1 MELPAFQYH
10 RPSSAEDAVALLKE
24 YGEDADLV
32 AGGTDLLPNYKN
44 RLNNKKHVVS
54 LAGIESLREL
64 SASRIGALT
73 RLVEMERSELLAS
86 TLPILQETAASISSP
101 PLREHGTV
109 GGNLM
114 LDTRCYFFNQA
125 PMWRRSKDFCLKAEG
140 TQCLVVPSSNDHCYA
155 TYSGELA
162 AAFLVLGASM
172 ELLGP
177 DGPRTTLVSEFFEDE
192 GIVRFRDRRP
202 GEIVVGVT
210 IPEAAQELSAGYSK
224 LRIRD
229 SIDFP
234 SLGVAVAVRTD
245 DDGHIKRLHVATTAM
260 TSRPECLDDEVKSFV
275 GQQACPELA
284 ERIGDAVQ
292 KASIAYRNVPL
303 DPRYRRKMAGVFTRR
318 LLERIEPSFADGT
331 S

>member
-10 RPSSAEDAVALLKE
+10 RPASAEDAVALLKQ
-24 YGEDADLV
+24 YGDDADLV

-54 LAGIESLREL
+54 LAGIASLREL
-64 SASRIGALT
+64 SPTRIGALT
-73 RLVEMERSELLAS
+73 RLVEMERSEVLAS

-125 PMWRRSKDFCLKAEG
+125 PMWRRSKHFCLKAEG
-140 TQCLVVPSSNDHCYA
+140 DQCLVVPSSNDHCYA

-162 AAFLVLGASM
+162 AAFLVLGASLD
-172 ELLGP
+172 LLGP
-177 DGPRTTLVSEFFEDE
+177 DGARSVLVSDFFEDE

-210 IPEAAQELSAGYSK
+210 IPDSAQQLAAGYSK

-234 SLGVAVAVRTD
+234 SLGVAVAVKTD
-245 DDGHIKRLHVATTAM
+245 TANNIEHLHVATTAM
-260 TSRPECLDDEVKSFV
+260 TSRPESLDSEVQSFV
-275 GQQACPELA
+275 GQRASPAVAA
-284 ERIGDAVQ
+284 EIGDAVH
-292 KASIAYRNVPL
+292 KASKAYRNVPL

-318 LLERIEPSFADGT
+318 LLERLDSAFGDTRG
-331 S
+331 